1 MWDNS
6 HLQIS
11 PNSKEKEERANSTLS
26 RTLWFSFFQ
35 IVKICEQL
43 EDAGNIERL
52 AA

>member
-1 MWDNS
+1 MIYICTVPRES
-6 HLQIS
+6 
-11 PNSKEKEERANSTLS
+11 EEEIDSLVLRI
-26 RTLWFSFFQ
+26 FFQ